1 MVRINEWPNVENG
14 DEARKTIRMSL
25 QEGKFSKLKIRVVLL
40 SDEIEGIYGPTV
52 LHGGCLRKR

>member
-1 MVRINEWPNVENG
+1 MAKCRKWGRGEEDNPNVSS
-14 DEARKTIRMSL
+14 RRQVL
-25 QEGKFSKLKIRVVLL
+25 KLKIRVVLL